1 MRSIRSTR
9 TSSIAMSDAE
19 RPASRRSLEVLTEL
33 RAYRAAEEAMRRRT
47 RESMKMGEND
57 LTALRFLLKA
67 QREGR
72 VVTPGALAEHLG
84 MKSASVTVMLDRLTR
99 SGHLSREPH
108 PTDRRSL
115 AVTATPGSDEE
126 VRQTL
131 GEMHRRM
138 MAVATGLDAR
148 AALVVRT
155 FLLDM
160 AKASAAE

>member
-1 MRSIRSTR
+1 M
-9 TSSIAMSDAE
+9 
-19 RPASRRSLEVLTEL
+19 TEL

-72 VVTPGALAEHLG
+72 VVTPGALADHLG
-84 MKSASVTVMLDRLTR
+84 MKSASVTVMLDRLTK
-99 SGHLSREPH
+99 SGHLSRHPH

-115 AVTATPGSDEE
+115 AVTATPGSDDE

-160 AKASAAE
+160 ARVAAQQE

>member
-1 MRSIRSTR
+1 M
-9 TSSIAMSDAE
+9 
-19 RPASRRSLEVLTEL
+19 TEL